1 MLQLEWDLPIFQTLN
16 PRPHNPQHT
25 HINPG
30 KTNHK
35 HFISTKQKHPIHKQ
49 SEKLTTY
56 PNQKRTPTVQQ
67 DLSCWK
73 IDRLNL
79 WNNIIIKQYPMNQ
92 NRNSPQTTSQS
103 QSEQLTTNNQPTSNH
118 DS

>member
-56 PNQKRTPTVQQ
+56 PNQKE
-67 DLSCWK
+67 L
-73 IDRLNL
+73 
-79 WNNIIIKQYPMNQ
+79 
-92 NRNSPQTTSQS
+92 
-103 QSEQLTTNNQPTSNH
+103 QLFNKTCLVEKLTA
-118 DS
+118 